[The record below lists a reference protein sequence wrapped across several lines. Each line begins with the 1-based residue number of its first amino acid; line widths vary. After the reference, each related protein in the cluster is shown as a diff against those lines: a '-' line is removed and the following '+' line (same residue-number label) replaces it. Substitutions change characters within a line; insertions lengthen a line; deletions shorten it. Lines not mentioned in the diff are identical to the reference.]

1 MQFCYLKGDTVTVMV
16 SRVGRLSEK
25 PPSKYLNNTSKN
37 IPVMKLYKVH
47 DTVISVT
54 KLQII
59 TTAFAGN

>member
-1 MQFCYLKGDTVTVMV
+1 MV
-16 SRVGRLSEK
+16 SRVGKLSEK
-25 PPSKYLNNTSKN
+25 PPSKILNTSKN